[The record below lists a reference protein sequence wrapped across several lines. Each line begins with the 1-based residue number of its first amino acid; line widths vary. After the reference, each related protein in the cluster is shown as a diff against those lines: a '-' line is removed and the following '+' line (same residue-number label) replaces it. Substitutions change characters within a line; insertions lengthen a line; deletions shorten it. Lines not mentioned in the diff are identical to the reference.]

1 MNGRS
6 GGFAKV
12 QMSLLFCLVLRHES
26 VSLRPH
32 NSGSKS
38 PPGLFQPDIVI
49 TGQHSNVLQDWNAD
63 NMTDK
68 EKKKARSSVLVRRG
82 YSLVYRYLPEGEMI
96 HDKMTD
102 LSIKPGNSQQIKCE
116 LTDYTQTNGRMY
128 DPSSLSLISSF
139 LQLWS
144 RLSFFLFFIFQT
156 FGYFHSEE
164 STCHQFK
171 KAITFRTVWFWY
183 RCSRPCSDSND
194 GECTRHE

>member
-1 MNGRS
+1 MDGRS

-68 EKKKARSSVLVRRG
+68 GKKKKGVLLCLSSEGLLTCVHIFTRRG
-82 YSLVYRYLPEGEMI
+82 NDPWQNDQLVNQTWQQPV
-96 HDKMTD
+96 DKMWAYW
-102 LSIKPGNSQQIKCE
+102 LHSNQRKNVW
-116 LTDYTQTNGRMY
+116 
-128 DPSSLSLISSF
+128 SF
-139 LQLWS
+139 KSVINL
-144 RLSFFLFFIFQT
+144 FIFAAVVKT
-156 FGYFHSEE
+156 FF
-164 STCHQFK
+164 F
-171 KAITFRTVWFWY
+171 FF
-183 RCSRPCSDSND
+183 
-194 GECTRHE
+194 